1 MAKKKKI
8 KFKLELSDKT
18 TLIKQLLAVFVLNFS
33 LQYIFYQQILGDLIV
48 KYAVNFK
55 TPAFLG
61 VSVFLL
67 LSTYAMV
74 WLYNLLRKLGKP
86 GASGA
91 IRLALSVV
99 GATYFPLYL
108 GRFIFE
114 AGTPDFL
121 KWSFFLADTVQ
132 LVAVYLFLDLIKK
145 R

>member
-1 MAKKKKI
+1 MAKKKNIKI
-8 KFKLELSDKT
+8 KLDLSGNAL
-18 TLIKQLLAVFVLNFS
+18 LIKQLLAVFILNFS
-33 LQYIFYQQILGDLIV
+33 LQYILYQQILGDLIA
-48 KYAVNFK
+48 KYAVNYK

-61 VSVFLL
+61 VLVYLL
-67 LSTYAMV
+67 VSTYAMV
-74 WLYNLLRKLGKP
+74 WFYNFLRKLSKP
-86 GASGA
+86 GAAGA

-99 GATYFPLYL
+99 AAIYFPLYL